1 MNTTKSYFASVTDS
15 LTKIVTAQ
23 SRLDNSELTHFERG
37 EEIIIGRI
45 LNKQVPQLLKK
56 LIDTIA
62 LKSELEGK
70 LTAVTASGY
79 ASVIRELMKEQP
91 ELWQKA
97 FEECKKVTIVTMVVR
112 SLEQASVEI
121 TRVVAKVL

>member
-1 MNTTKSYFASVTDS
+1 MNNTKSYFASVTDS
-15 LTKIVTAQ
+15 LTKVVAAQ
-23 SRLDNSELTHFERG
+23 SRLDNNKLARFERG

-45 LNKQVPQLLKK
+45 VNKQVPHLLKK

-70 LTAVTASGY
+70 LNGVNASDY
-79 ASVIRELMKEQP
+79 ASVINELMKEHP
-91 ELWQKA
+91 HLWHQA
-97 FEECKKVTIVTMVVR
+97 FETCKKITIVTMVVR
-112 SLEQASVEI
+112 SLEQASAEI